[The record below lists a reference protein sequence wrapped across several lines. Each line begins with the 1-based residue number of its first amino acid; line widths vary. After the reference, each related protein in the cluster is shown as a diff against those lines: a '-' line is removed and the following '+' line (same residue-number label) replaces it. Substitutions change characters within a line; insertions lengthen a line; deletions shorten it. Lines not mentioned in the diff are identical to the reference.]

1 MAAAPLRLRAEDA
14 EDLAIVSAAVQDAV
28 FVLRDMVFDARERR
42 FVATVNRFRWETAK
56 SRGPWER
63 VRAAIAVESVLGV
76 RSRKVRIGEAEA
88 TGALLSIGFEAA
100 EPPGGALR
108 LRLAGGGE
116 VELDVECIDVTL
128 TDVSAPWPTAH
139 RPDHEKA

>member
-14 EDLAIVSAAVQDAV
+14 DDLAVISAALQDAA
-28 FVLRDMVFDARERR
+28 FVLRDLAFHARERR

-56 SRGPWER
+56 RLGPWER
-63 VRAAIAVESVLGV
+63 VRTVFAVETVLAA
-76 RSRKVRIGEAEA
+76 RSRKVRVGADDA
-88 TGALLSIGFEAA
+88 TGALLDVAFEPG
-100 EPPGGALR
+100 EPPGGAIR

-116 VELDVECIDVTL
+116 IELDVECIDVTF
-128 TDVSAPWPTAH
+128 TDVSAPWPTGN